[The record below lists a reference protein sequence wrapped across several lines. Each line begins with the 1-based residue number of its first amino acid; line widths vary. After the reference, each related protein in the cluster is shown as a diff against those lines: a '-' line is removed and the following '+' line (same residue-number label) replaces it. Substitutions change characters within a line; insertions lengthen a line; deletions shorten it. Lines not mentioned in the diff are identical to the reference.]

1 MTQQVSG
8 RAKDRL
14 VRVDCHFSG
23 TPVIVE
29 VLGYRWHRGNRSQFN
44 PTPSG
49 SMPSLLQGYVV
60 LQFTYDHVVAEP
72 GWVVEQVRTALG
84 PFL

>member
-1 MTQQVSG
+1 M
-8 RAKDRL
+8 
-14 VRVDCHFSG
+14 RVDCRFPG

-44 PTPSG
+44 RDAERVNA
-49 SMPSLLQGYVV
+49 LVLQGYVV

-72 GWVVEQVRTALG
+72 GARRRAGSHRVG